1 MEFTDLRLR
10 LRHFFKK
17 YKKVI
22 LIILISWII
31 IIAINHFLKGY
42 TPEPEPQ
49 TTYEPHKS
57 VMSDTSSTPISLREK
72 IEDLIDE
79 YVNYCND
86 GNYQQAFDMLSE
98 ECRKYEYND
107 DINMFKEH
115 VLIKMPT
122 NVKYCIQDYSNSN
135 LDGLDLYVYEV
146 RYLNDIMATGL
157 TGEKYEYTVEKYSF
171 YEDKKGNIQMGTGN
185 YIYHKDVKKISEN
198 EYLKIDVIDKVANY
212 SAEFYTVKLT
222 NRSDYTIVISDG
234 QETNEIFLVLSNEIR
249 NRATLTDVVLKPN
262 ESKTITCDFQKFS
275 DDGDASDRIV
285 FSAIRVMENYSG
297 SDANEDIKQSEIENA
312 ISKFSMDVVL

>member
-212 SAEFYTVKLT
+212 SAEFY
-222 NRSDYTIVISDG
+222 I
-234 QETNEIFLVLSNEIR
+234 
-249 NRATLTDVVLKPN
+249 LKPN